1 MSGIAFEKGEP
12 VVVNDYASYPN
23 ADPARVA
30 HGIKSAISLLLRA
43 DGRVVGSLN
52 VNSKESG
59 HFTPDRVRFLTAIS
73 DGLGVL
79 MENANLAEQARNRE
93 EQYRMLFE
101 NSSDAVYIESHG
113 RVLDMNQAALDMFGM
128 SLEEALAYPANDFFV
143 DPDAQIRLGQALD
156 ATGSTKDFEAKLFKK
171 DGSEIDC
178 LFTAT
183 MQLSREDPRSTTQ
196 GIIRDVTEQ
205 KLAESA
211 LRESEEEALRLAHEN
226 AVMAEIGRIIS
237 ASLNIDD
244 VYDSFA
250 EEVRKLVPFD
260 RIDVNLA
267 NLNEGVVTHAYWTG
281 LEMPGRHRGDV
292 SGLRGTALEELCRT
306 GSGILFHPE
315 DGEQVTKRF
324 PGLLPAF
331 NSGLRSFVGSPLV
344 SGNRVIGGLFLASTQ
359 PNAYTERDLE
369 LTQRVG
375 SEIAG
380 AIANANLYAE
390 RQRADERVRE
400 SLQEKEGLLEEIQ
413 VLYGQERRKA
423 DQLQVI
429 SEVSRDVASILD
441 LDLLLERTTELIQST
456 FGYLQVGV
464 GIIEGDR
471 LEIRAMTGSDGF
483 GGPSADAPQS
493 VRIGEE
499 GITGWVA
506 ATGVSMLVPDVS
518 KEPRYHYLPGAI
530 EARSE
535 LAVPIK
541 AKGEVIGVV
550 DVASDELERFDESD
564 RVVLQLLADHIG
576 VAIDN
581 ARLMGD
587 ARELAVLEERNR
599 MAREIHDTMAQ
610 GFTGIVLQLEAAEQ
624 AFEEAPA
631 ELPDHLDRAKTLAR
645 ECLQEARRSVWDLL
659 PRALEEHTL
668 AEALREEVRKF
679 ASEGPTRADLRVSGT
694 LREISSYAQTALLR
708 ICQES
713 LTNVRKHARATEVE
727 LHLEFD
733 SEFIRLS
740 ISDNGVGIL
749 SGKGAE
755 ETGEGGFGIKGMEQ
769 RANLLRGV
777 LKISKGIN
785 KGTRVEVTIPVD

>member
-1 MSGIAFEKGEP
+1 MDNQDNDGSQPDREMNAIVERLEELETSELEHARAGEQERLRTRELQALFDVAGILVQPGSFETKASRALETLAFAVQAEWVALRIFDEEVNGLRLVAAIGSGLENAPPVPVLSGGQLMSGIAFEQGEP
-12 VVVNDYASYPN
+12 VVVNDYPSYPN

-43 DGRVVGSLN
+43 DGRAVGSLN
-52 VNSKESG
+52 VNSKEYD
-59 HFTPDRVRFLTAIS
+59 HFTPERVRFLSAIS

-79 MENANLAEQARNRE
+79 MDNANLAAQAQNRE
-93 EQYRMLFE
+93 ELYRMLFE
-101 NSSDAVYIESHG
+101 NSNDAVYIERHG
-113 RVLDMNQAALDMFGM
+113 TVLDMNQAALDMFGM
-128 SLEEALAYPANDFFV
+128 SLEEALAFPANDFFV
-143 DPDAQIRLGQALD
+143 DPDVQIRFGQALD
-156 ATGSTKDFEAKLFKK
+156 ATGSTKDFEAKLYKK
-171 DGSEIDC
+171 DGTEIDC

-183 MQLSREDPRSTTQ
+183 IQLSRDDPRSTTQ

-205 KLAESA
+205 KGAERA

-244 VYDSFA
+244 VYDGFA

-260 RIDVNLA
+260 RIDVTLA
-267 NLNEGVVTHAYWTG
+267 DVDEGIVTHAYWTG
-281 LEMPGRHRGDV
+281 LEASGRHKGDMY
-292 SGLRGTALEELCRT
+292 SLKGTATEEICRT
-306 GSGILFHPE
+306 SSGILFHPE
-315 DGEQVTKRF
+315 DGEQVAKRF

-344 SGNRVIGGLFLASTQ
+344 SGNLAIGGLFLASTQ

-380 AIANANLYAE
+380 AIANAQLYAE
-390 RQRADERVRE
+390 
-400 SLQEKEGLLEEIQ
+400 L
-413 VLYGQERRKA
+413 
-423 DQLQVI
+423 
-429 SEVSRDVASILD
+429 
-441 LDLLLERTTELIQST
+441 
-456 FGYLQVGV
+456 
-464 GIIEGDR
+464 
-471 LEIRAMTGSDGF
+471 M
-483 GGPSADAPQS
+483 DAQKT
-493 VRIGEE
+493 V
-499 GITGWVA
+499 
-506 ATGVSMLVPDVS
+506 
-518 KEPRYHYLPGAI
+518 
-530 EARSE
+530 
-535 LAVPIK
+535 
-541 AKGEVIGVV
+541 
-550 DVASDELERFDESD
+550 
-564 RVVLQLLADHIG
+564 
-576 VAIDN
+576 
-581 ARLMGD
+581 
-587 ARELAVLEERNR
+587 RELAVLEERNR

-659 PRALEEHTL
+659 LRALEERTL

-694 LREISSYAQTALLR
+694 VREIFSHAQTALLR

-733 SEFIRLS
+733 SESIRLS
-740 ISDNGVGIL
+740 ISDNGVGIQ
-749 SGKGAE
+749 SG
-755 ETGEGGFGIKGMEQ
+755 GEGEEIGGDGFGIKGMEQ
-769 RANLLRGV
+769 RAKLLSGV
-777 LKISKGIN
+777 LKVSKGIN
-785 KGTRVEVTIPVD
+785 KGTKIEVTIPID